1 MADTPQQAEAR
12 RQLAARGNQLA
23 PRVSEGRATRPG
35 RATQRRAVVK
45 GAVEG
50 SVEGPAGAAAGAAR
64 GARKPRSPASSRTG
78 RTARATG
85 RYAGNR
91 AGKFGIAKLDSPA
104 SGALFAEY
112 FAGALIISLDL
123 FTKSATAGYLGTMS
137 KIMMRLTAL
146 TAVFFVL
153 FLMTG
158 SQRGGQAAIW
168 FGLLVDLG
176 IIFTAARSQTFT
188 TLSDMIA
195 GKGTGVTLDAV
206 TTALAAPHPDQVQLP
221 DE

>member
-1 MADTPQQAEAR
+1 MADTPQQAEVR

-23 PRVSEGRATRPG
+23 PRTEPERATRPG

-50 SVEGPAGAAAGAAR
+50 AEGGPAGVAAGAAKGR
-64 GARKPRSPASSRTG
+64 TQARK
-78 RTARATG
+78 TARGSTTRG
-85 RYAGNR
+85 SRMNIKQLSG
-91 AGKFGIAKLDSPA
+91 PA

-112 FAGALIISLDL
+112 FAGALIITLDL
-123 FTKSATAGYLGTMS
+123 FTKSATQGYLGTMS

-158 SQRGGQAAIW
+158 SKRGGQAAIW

-176 IIFTAARSQTFT
+176 VIFTAARGQTFT
-188 TLSDMIA
+188 TVASEIS
-195 GKGTGVTLDAV
+195 GKGTGATLDAA
-206 TTALAAPHPDQVQLP
+206 TTTSNLAAPHPDQMQLP